1 MRRLRNLAPIAVLA
15 ALGLTASASASAS
28 DFDQFKSCPT
38 TNPAATKCLHVVVS
52 GGEVVL
58 GARKMPTTG
67 QTVLQGGI
75 SAPDSSGVN
84 TLIAPAHAPVF
95 AADPVTVIDLGPLS
109 VKARVELAGSAEA
122 IKLNQLALAF
132 EEGTAISMPIKVHLE
147 SPLLGRNCYVGSNQN
162 PIVWNLTDGTTAP
175 PPPNQPIKGFG
186 GEGEFLEE
194 GTILQIN
201 NSIFVDNAWAVPAA
215 SGCGHAFHRL
225 ADGLVN
231 AALGLPSPARRNS
244 VVLSQVTT
252 DIATVAAVVSHH

>member
-1 MRRLRNLAPIAVLA
+1 MKRLRNLAPIAALA

-38 TNPAATKCLHVVVS
+38 ANPAATKCIHVVAS

-58 GARKMPTTG
+58 GRNKLPIAG
-67 QTVLQGGI
+67 QTVLQGGV
-75 SAPDSSGVN
+75 SAPDSSGVA
-84 TLIAPAHAPVF
+84 TLIAPTHGSVF

-109 VKARVELAGSAEA
+109 VRARVELAGSAEA
-122 IKLNQLALAF
+122 VKLDQLALAF
-132 EEGTAISMPIKVHLE
+132 EEGAALTMPIKVHLE

-186 GEGEFLEE
+186 GEGELLDEDVIF
-194 GTILQIN
+194 QIN
-201 NSIFVDNAWAVPAA
+201 RSIFVDNAWAVPGA
-215 SGCGHAFHRL
+215 SGCGRIFQRL

-231 AALGLPSPARRNS
+231 SVLGLPSPAGRNTA
-244 VVLSQVTT
+244 VLGPVTT
-252 DIATVAAVVSHH
+252 DLVTAAAVAAHH